1 MSVLTSFLENSSIH
15 GLGFIS
21 QTRAFARVF
30 WVIVVICG
38 FTLASQIIMA
48 NFQDWAEHPETT
60 TIETLPIEMA
70 PFPRVT
76 VCPPKN
82 TFTNL
87 NYDLLFASN
96 VSWSKAKRH
105 SFVDSL
111 YSKVLDFEFSVAL
124 NLYIKEDSNGFRN
137 WYDGLTMNS
146 HPFDFDSLDGKQKVT
161 TYALSGSMSTPLFS
175 ERFNMSAFQNPND
188 GESFEYDMEIDI
200 GLLTV
205 K

>member
-1 MSVLTSFLENSSIH
+1 MS
-15 GLGFIS
+15 GLGFIA

-38 FTLASQIIMA
+38 FTLASQLIMA
-48 NFQDWAEHPETT
+48 SFQNWADNPVTT
-60 TIETLPIEMA
+60 TVETLPIAEA
-70 PFPRVT
+70 PFPRIT

-96 VSWSKAKRH
+96 VSLSEEKRH
-105 SFVDSL
+105 SFVDTL
-111 YSKVLDFEFSVAL
+111 YSKVLDFEFNEAL
-124 NLYIKEDSNGFRN
+124 NLYIQEENEFRN
-137 WYDGLTMNS
+137 WYDGLTINS
-146 HPFDFDSLDGKQKVT
+146 HPFDSLHGKQIVT

-175 ERFNMSAFQNPND
+175 EKFNISAFRNPN
-188 GESFEYDMEIDI
+188 
-200 GLLTV
+200 TN